1 MGFFT
6 GLKFSMSF
14 CSFLG
19 WSRGKLPSCSKT
31 VSEIYSVALINMFN
45 MFSLWDNISGVKTLT
60 KRIKA

>member
-14 CSFLG
+14 CSFLE

-31 VSEIYSVALINMFN
+31 MSEIYSVVLINMFN
-45 MFSLWDNISGVKTLT
+45 MFSLGTTSLVLKLLQ
-60 KRIKA
+60 RE

>member
-31 VSEIYSVALINMFN
+31 VSEIYPVALINMFN
-45 MFSLWDNISGVKTLT
+45 MFSLGTTSLVLKLLQ
-60 KRIKA
+60 RE

>member
-45 MFSLWDNISGVKTLT
+45 MFSLGTTSLVLKLLQ
-60 KRIKA
+60 RE